1 MYKVRIV
8 LKDEMFDLEN
18 TVEKRFSILENLTSL
33 VINTTNDML
42 NFWDDLD
49 GFGFDRNFK
58 IGIDENNIDDGFV
71 EVCNIY
77 NVNYAYELTVFVK
90 KV

>member
-1 MYKVRIV
+1 MYKVKIV
-8 LKDEMFDLEN
+8 LRDEMFDLEN

-49 GFGFDRNFK
+49 GFGFNRNFK
-58 IGIDENNIDDGFV
+58 IGINESDIGKKFV

-77 NVNYAYELTVFVK
+77 NVNYEYELTVLIK
-90 KV
+90 EA